1 MKKMMMTCAFA
12 AVMLVGAQSVQAQ
25 SVVDGQTAKELA
37 EKAKI
42 AKAADKA
49 QAAVVK
55 AEKKV
60 ESAKKAIEKAKHEVF
75 PDGIPQIQIV
85 RTPVVNSKTDLGCL
99 KRTPANGVLTEEEM
113 AEAQERVDAMKLVT
127 K

>member
-1 MKKMMMTCAFA
+1 MTCAFA
-12 AVMLVGAQSVQAQ
+12 VAMLLGAQCVQAQ
-25 SVVDGQTAKELA
+25 NVVDGQTAKELA

-60 ESAKKAIEKAKHEVF
+60 ESAKKAIEKEGDGAGSVGSAPAMEVNGIVWSGRAKLLEDVF
-75 PDGIPQIQIV
+75 VDGQGASAALVPHLIV
-85 RTPVVNSKTDLGCL
+85 TRTSRILDEGDII
-99 KRTPANGVLTEEEM
+99 A
-113 AEAQERVDAMKLVT
+113 
-127 K
+127 

>member
-60 ESAKKAIEKAKHEVF
+60 ESAKKAIEKANKNYEKA
-75 PDGIPQIQIV
+75 Q
-85 RTPVVNSKTDLGCL
+85 KDLE
-99 KRTPANGVLTEEEM
+99 KARKK
-113 AEAQERVDAMKLVT
+113 AE
-127 K
+127 

>member
-1 MKKMMMTCAFA
+1 MKKTMMTCAFA
-12 AVMLVGAQSVQAQ
+12 VAMLLGAQCVQAQ
-25 SVVDGQTAKELA
+25 NVVDGQTAKELA

-60 ESAKKAIEKAKHEVF
+60 ESAKKGIEKANKKYENAQK
-75 PDGIPQIQIV
+75 DLEKACKKAEEAMLNLQRIQ
-85 RTPVVNSKTDLGCL
+85 SQ
-99 KRTPANGVLTEEEM
+99 PA
-113 AEAQERVDAMKLVT
+113 Q
-127 K
+127 